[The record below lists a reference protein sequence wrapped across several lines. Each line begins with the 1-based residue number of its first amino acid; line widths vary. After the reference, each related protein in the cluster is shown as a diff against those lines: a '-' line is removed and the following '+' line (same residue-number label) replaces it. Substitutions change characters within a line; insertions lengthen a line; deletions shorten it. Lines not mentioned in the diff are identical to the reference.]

1 MFVDRLLVTSPG
13 PVRCVLLSPLTEE
26 ENEVEKGARPRT
38 QPHPGDS
45 FFQEKTSWQLP
56 QLQQPRN
63 AGETAGSC

>member
-1 MFVDRLLVTSPG
+1 MFVDRLLVTSAG

-45 FFQEKTSWQLP
+45 FFQEDILAAPPTPAAQEC
-56 QLQQPRN
+56 
-63 AGETAGSC
+63 G